1 MLFNSYI
8 FVFLFF
14 PVSLIGYWLCVRMA
28 KKKDRSFLPSLFLV
42 IASLLFY
49 SYLKPAY
56 LPVLLISLLVN
67 FIFYRQ
73 IEKRKEK
80 KALLA
85 AGVLLDLLVL
95 GGFKYTGSSFV
106 PLGIS
111 FFTFSQIAFLVEGCR
126 GSLKH
131 TGFLDYSVYLTFFPK
146 IMEGPIAL
154 PADFLP
160 EYGESRKRGFSSENL
175 YRGLTLFILGLS
187 KKVLLADTL
196 GKAVDFGYTNLSALN
211 TPDALIVMLS
221 YTLQLYF
228 DFSGYCDMA
237 MGIARC
243 FSILLPLNFDMP
255 YRAENIMDF
264 WKRWHITLTRFFTKY
279 LYIPLG
285 GNRKGRIRTYINT
298 LVVFLVSG
306 IWHGAGLTFVVW
318 GGMHG
323 VLYVIT
329 RWLHDRKKDR
339 AAAKGNAGQTRTA
352 VGDQNTA
359 AAEGTAG
366 KANILSRAGKLGS
379 TVFTFLFVNAAWV
392 FFRAPSIE
400 EALTLFKRMGSFTF
414 TRVNWNLAGNF
425 NLDEFWYV
433 IKVLHLDSWQ
443 YAHYILMVLILTA
456 ALFLSLKKESAVR
469 MAEKIKPGAVTT
481 LLLAIL
487 LLWCVLSFGG
497 VSSFIYLNF

>member
-14 PVSLIGYWLCVRMA
+14 PVSLAGYWLCVKA
-28 KKKDRSFLPSLFLV
+28 AEKKERGFLPSLFLV
-42 IASLLFY
+42 AASLLFY
-49 SYLKPAY
+49 GYLRPAY
-56 LPVLLISLLVN
+56 LPVLMISLLVN
-67 FIFYRQ
+67 FAIYRQ

-80 KALLA
+80 KAFLA
-85 AGVLLDLLVL
+85 AGIFLDLLVL
-95 GGFKYTGSSFV
+95 GIFKYMGSSFV

-111 FFTFSQIAFLVEGCR
+111 FFTFSQIAFLVEGYR
-126 GSLKH
+126 GSLKK
-131 TGFLDYSVYLTFFPK
+131 TSLLDYSVYLTFFPK

-154 PADFLP
+154 PTDFLP
-160 EYGESRKRGFSSENL
+160 AYQESRKKGFSIENL

-196 GKAVDFGYTNLSALN
+196 GKAVDFGYSNLSALN

-237 MGIARC
+237 MGIAGC
-243 FSILLPLNFDMP
+243 FSISLPLNFNMP

-285 GNRKGRIRTYINT
+285 GNRKGRFRTYVNT

-329 RWLHDRKKDR
+329 RWLHDRRKDR
-339 AAAKGNAGQTRTA
+339 T
-352 VGDQNTA
+352 
-359 AAEGTAG
+359 AAEGTVG
-366 KANILSRAGKLGS
+366 KVNALSRAGKLCR
-379 TVFTFLFVNAAWV
+379 TVLTFLFVNAAWV
-392 FFRAPSIE
+392 FFRAPSMDD
-400 EALTLFKRMGSFTF
+400 ALALFSRMGSLTF
-414 TRVNWNLAGNF
+414 TRINWNLAGNF

-443 YAHYILMVLILTA
+443 YAHYILMVLILATA
-456 ALFLSLKKESAVR
+456 LILSMKKESAVR
-469 MAEKIKPGAVTT
+469 MAERIKPGALST
-481 LLLAIL
+481 LVLAVL
-487 LLWCVLSFGG
+487 FLWCVLSFGG

>member
-14 PVSLIGYWLCVRMA
+14 PVSLAGYWLCVKA
-28 KKKDRSFLPSLFLV
+28 VEKKERSFLPSLFLV
-42 IASLLFY
+42 AASLLFY
-49 SYLKPAY
+49 GYLKPAY
-56 LPVLLISLLVN
+56 LPVLLVSLLVN
-67 FIFYRQ
+67 FAFYRQ

-85 AGVLLDLLVL
+85 GGIFLDLLVL
-95 GGFKYTGSSFV
+95 GIFKYTGSTFV

-111 FFTFSQIAFLVEGCR
+111 FFTFSQIAFLMEGYR
-126 GSLKH
+126 GSLKR
-131 TGFLDYSVYLTFFPK
+131 TSLLDYSVYLTFFPK

-154 PADFLP
+154 PTDFLP
-160 EYGESRKRGFSSENL
+160 AYQESGKKGFSIENL

-196 GKAVDFGYTNLSALN
+196 GKAVDFGYSNLSVLN

-243 FSILLPLNFDMP
+243 FSISLPLNFDMP

-285 GNRKGRIRTYINT
+285 GNRKGRIRTYVNT

-306 IWHGAGLTFVVW
+306 IWHGAGLTFVIW

-329 RWLHDRKKDR
+329 RWLHDRRKDR
-339 AAAKGNAGQTRTA
+339 AVASGRMERRVDFPSGIRKLYCT
-352 VGDQNTA
+352 
-359 AAEGTAG
+359 
-366 KANILSRAGKLGS
+366 IL
-379 TVFTFLFVNAAWV
+379 TFLFVNAAWV
-392 FFRAPSIE
+392 FFRAPSVDD
-400 EALTLFKRMGSFTF
+400 ALALFKRMGSLTF
-414 TRVNWNLAGNF
+414 TRINWNLAGSF

-443 YAHYILMVLILTA
+443 YAHYILMVLILAA
-456 ALFLSLKKESAVR
+456 ALVLSMKKESAVR
-469 MAEKIKPGAVTT
+469 MAEKIKPGALST
-481 LLLAIL
+481 LVLAVL
-487 LLWCVLSFGG
+487 LLWCVLGFGG

>member
-14 PVSLIGYWLCVRMA
+14 PVSLAGYWLCGKA
-28 KKKDRSFLPSLFLV
+28 AEKKGRSFLPSLFLV
-42 IASLLFY
+42 AASLLFY
-49 SYLKPAY
+49 GYLKPAY
-56 LPVLLISLLVN
+56 LPVLLVSLLVN
-67 FIFYRQ
+67 FAFYRQ

-80 KALLA
+80 KAFLA
-85 AGVLLDLLVL
+85 GGIFLDLLVL
-95 GGFKYTGSSFV
+95 GIFKYTGSTFV

-111 FFTFSQIAFLVEGCR
+111 FFTFSQIAFLIEGYR
-126 GSLKH
+126 GSLKK
-131 TGFLDYSVYLTFFPK
+131 TNLLDYSVYLTFFPK

-154 PADFLP
+154 PTDFLP
-160 EYGESRKRGFSSENL
+160 AYQESGKKGFSIENL

-196 GKAVDFGYTNLSALN
+196 GKAVDFGYSNLSALN

-243 FSILLPLNFDMP
+243 FSISLPLNFDMP

-285 GNRKGRIRTYINT
+285 GNRKGRIRTYVNT

-306 IWHGAGLTFVVW
+306 IWHGAGLTFVIW

-329 RWLHDRKKDR
+329 RWLHDRRKDR
-339 AAAKGNAGQTRTA
+339 AVAS
-352 VGDQNTA
+352 
-359 AAEGTAG
+359 EGTERRVDFPSRIR
-366 KANILSRAGKLGS
+366 KPYCTIL
-379 TVFTFLFVNAAWV
+379 TFLFVNAAWV
-392 FFRAPSIE
+392 FFRAPSVDD
-400 EALTLFKRMGSFTF
+400 ALALFERMGSLTF
-414 TRVNWNLAGNF
+414 TRINWNLAGSF

-443 YAHYILMVLILTA
+443 YAHYILMVLILA
-456 ALFLSLKKESAVR
+456 VALILSMKKESAVR
-469 MAEKIKPGAVTT
+469 MAEKIKPGALPALV
-481 LLLAIL
+481 LAVL
-487 LLWCVLSFGG
+487 LLWCVLGFGG

>member
-1 MLFNSYI
+1 MLFNSYV

-14 PVSLIGYWLCVRMA
+14 PISLAGYWLCVKA
-28 KKKDRSFLPSLFLV
+28 AEKKGRSFLPSMFLV
-42 IASLLFY
+42 TASLLFY
-49 SYLKPAY
+49 GYLKPAY
-56 LPVLLISLLVN
+56 LPVLLVSLLVN
-67 FIFYRQ
+67 FFFYRQ

-80 KALLA
+80 KVLLA
-85 AGVLLDLLVL
+85 AGILLDLLVL
-95 GGFKYTGSSFV
+95 GIFKYTGSTFV

-111 FFTFSQIAFLVEGCR
+111 FFTFSQIAFLMEGYR
-126 GSLKH
+126 GSLKK
-131 TGFLDYSVYLTFFPK
+131 TGFLDYSLYLTFFPK

-160 EYGESRKRGFSSENL
+160 AYQESRKKGFSYENL

-196 GKAVDFGYTNLSALN
+196 GKAVDFGYSNLSALN

-243 FSILLPLNFDMP
+243 FSIALPLNFNMP
-255 YRAENIMDF
+255 YRAENIIDF

-285 GNRKGRIRTYINT
+285 GNRKGRFRTYINT

-306 IWHGAGLTFVVW
+306 IWHGAGFTFVIW

-323 VLYVIT
+323 ALYVVT
-329 RWLHDRKKDR
+329 RWIHDRKKD
-339 AAAKGNAGQTRTA
+339 K
-352 VGDQNTA
+352 A
-359 AAEGTAG
+359 AAEGNGVQSRTAG
-366 KANILSRAGKLGS
+366 EKQNTVATTGGAEKVNLLSRTGKLCS
-379 TVFTFLFVNAAWV
+379 TVLTFLFVNVAWV
-392 FFRAPSIE
+392 FFRAPSVDD
-400 EALTLFKRMGSFTF
+400 ALALFKRMGSLTF

-443 YAHYILMVLILTA
+443 YAHYILMVLILA
-456 ALFLSLKKESAVR
+456 VALILSVKKESAVR
-469 MAEKIKPGAVTT
+469 MAERIKPGALST
-481 LLLAIL
+481 LVLAVL
-487 LLWCVLSFGG
+487 LLWCVLGFGG